1 MFKIDA
7 ISAARMYLDQQCKQ
21 REQKRKEDKEK
32 KSFEEELVQELIA
45 LVQEER
51 SKNSSFQES
60 K

>member
-7 ISAARMYLDQQCKQ
+7 ISAARMYLDQQYKQ

-51 SKNSSFQES
+51 RKNSSFQEN

>member
-7 ISAARMYLDQQCKQ
+7 ISAARMYLDQQHKQ